1 MPENKAMKSK
11 DLAQAKARLD
21 SGDFP
26 SFEAGTG
33 PLFEDFA
40 VRGQVYTPKDYP
52 KTSFSDGGVDD
63 EEQSLELPSMNEP
76 RVERILWL
84 GQRLADVR
92 LSTQSCP
99 NGADPGLGRTTHTIR
114 CCDPVFF
121 NYRLRQ

>member
-1 MPENKAMKSK
+1 MKSK

-33 PLFEDFA
+33 LLFEDFA

-63 EEQSLELPSMNEP
+63 EEQSLELPSINEP

-84 GQRLADVR
+84 G
-92 LSTQSCP
+92 
-99 NGADPGLGRTTHTIR
+99 
-114 CCDPVFF
+114 
-121 NYRLRQ
+121 